1 MYGGSDVLNSLHSI
15 TIESTPSGMLMP
27 HWLQKALT
35 ESIGS
40 NILILYPSET
50 SRQATLN
57 ELSRTNSAIDSSKH
71 LTIKRLIRAL
81 LTDFRQPNVFDDD
94 SVLLYKI
101 HQECVNRAT
110 KGKFPL
116 LHITGKKWGLGKT
129 HRLLQLH
136 QEIAKLP
143 IIPPWESDPGVK
155 EFRNAL
161 LAIEK
166 SSSGTHP
173 DLMLYHLN
181 RLLDSVDGDN
191 LPFSLRELTG
201 IVFLDHPPEFS
212 EIEREI
218 FSKISQYIPIH
229 QLCNP
234 GKFRLGYSGAYL
246 QDVKWCSQSDLP
258 PWVPFHEVEQVD
270 HDSPWRSSVSK
281 HRNSQ
286 YHKVVV
292 EHSGHIIDA
301 TTNLLDSLS
310 IVPQDKILIVDAD
323 LQNRAHRWQEM
334 LRQLGIYS
342 ANKEHAISQEPLIQ
356 ELIYHLQLASGLEA
370 WSFERLRRFANST
383 NFAINFDLTHPTNP
397 ELLPRPHTEILENIS
412 RSFHVLGGPGAAERW
427 CKTLEKSHQQIG
439 DFDDSMAI
447 KQEETQWW
455 LANII
460 NLWNIVADIDF
471 EIPKL
476 EGCFSGDKLPLIAPL
491 DAPINLLE
499 ALIENIDWTT
509 MMADDARFNNCIFA
523 VEAVK
528 DKLHAIDLEQ
538 DLANDAALN
547 FIDLVKLVISN
558 EHNNAPRIDCANIVI
573 CSPSDAF
580 GQSANIVILAGL
592 DSESWSMK
600 PTNVPWLD
608 NATKVKLG
616 LANSD
621 IKIRQ
626 GRHELRH
633 ILNGSDSIIVI
644 DTSLD
649 EAASP
654 SPPLSEWLDDVS
666 EDESIF
672 TTLPTFVDPEEY
684 DENNRQRS
692 WDLLTSDNKKAL
704 KLRIFT
710 TEYDGSTPISVKS
723 GNKGRD
729 IRQRA
734 GLALQDGREVEL
746 LPNNKSSL
754 AMAYELPTNNR
765 LRNSQPTMKDV
776 DVGQSMNWQER
787 NKMISNSSINLRPG
801 ERSANSNTRGNTIWP
816 NLGYKINGITVSPAI
831 DPRPLPLQ
839 LDLPVTLQAVMGNSQ
854 STLLPKRWSPYR
866 LQAWLKC
873 PRQAWLTN
881 YLQLTSHEVQNEDLD
896 NRTRGLLMHDIEA
909 EIMSLNGVP
918 VFDKPLTKSVPLIDS
933 PNNEIDVLWQKS
945 LQFLASKSPWLSR
958 KNAVSV
964 HRCREVIGVTPDIW
978 QEYLDGTVSLEPNG
992 KIANYLTASLALK
1005 HSAPLVCEWMI
1016 ASQSKSQVTI
1026 TGIADDG
1033 EIGEFPLAGRVD
1045 RVDELHIPGSDNTQ
1059 RLIIIR
1065 DMKTVNGP
1073 KVKLRGERHRRA
1085 IFDELQLA
1093 LYAKAWEAAFP
1104 DDRVIGVGITEVG
1117 ENTEYYVE
1125 IDPDYIDIV
1134 ADLSIGKI
1142 TTYTSKTYRD
1152 LDEKEN
1158 GESNGFRAWLD
1169 ERIRTALRVV
1179 DGAHKG
1185 HVNPT
1190 VSDDCKFCKV
1200 RRLCPSA
1207 KLGGK
1212 L

>member
-1 MYGGSDVLNSLHSI
+1 MVNSLHSI

-27 HWLQKALT
+27 HWLQRSL
-35 ESIGS
+35 SDSLGS
-40 NILILYPSET
+40 NLLILYPSET

-57 ELSRTNSAIDSSKH
+57 ELSRINSAIDSSKH

-94 SVLLYKI
+94 SVLLYKV
-101 HQECVNRAT
+101 HQECVNRAA

-116 LHITGKKWGLGKT
+116 LHITGKKWGIGKPL
-129 HRLLQLH
+129 RLLQLH
-136 QEIAKLP
+136 QEIAKLST
-143 IIPPWESDPGVK
+143 IPPWDSDPGVK

-161 LAIEK
+161 LSIEK
-166 SSSGTHP
+166 SSQRTHP
-173 DLMLYHLN
+173 DLMQHQLN
-181 RLLDSVDGDN
+181 RLLDSIDGDN
-191 LPFSLRELTG
+191 LPFSLRELSG
-201 IVFLDHPPEFS
+201 IIILDHPPEFS
-212 EIEREI
+212 EIERDI
-218 FSKISQYIPIH
+218 FSKISQHIPIH

-258 PWVPFHEVEQVD
+258 AWVPFHEVEQVD
-270 HDSPWRSSVSK
+270 HDSPWRSSISEQ
-281 HRNSQ
+281 RTSQ

-292 EHSGHIIDA
+292 EHSGHIIAA

-310 IVPQDKILIVDAD
+310 IIPQDKILIIDAD

-334 LRQLGIYS
+334 LRQLGIYN

-370 WSFERLRRFANST
+370 WSFERLRRFANSA
-383 NFAINFDLTHPTNP
+383 NIFINFDLTHPTNP
-397 ELLPRPHTEILENIS
+397 ELLPRPHTEILEKIS

-427 CKTLEKSHQQIG
+427 CKTLDKSHQQIG

-476 EGCFSGDKLPLIAPL
+476 EGCYSGDKLPLIEPL
-491 DAPINLLE
+491 ESPINLLDV
-499 ALIENIDWTT
+499 LIESIDWTT

-523 VEAVK
+523 VEALK
-528 DKLHAIDLEQ
+528 NKLYAIDLEQ
-538 DLANDAALN
+538 DLAIQAGLN
-547 FIDLVKLVISN
+547 FIDLVKLVTSN
-558 EHNNAPRIDCANIVI
+558 EHNNALRIKCANVEI

-600 PTNVPWLD
+600 PTNIPWLD

-633 ILNGSDSIIVI
+633 ILNGNDSIIVI

-666 EDESIF
+666 NDDTIF
-672 TTLPTFVDPEEY
+672 TTLPTFVNPKEY
-684 DENNRQRS
+684 DEDNHQRS
-692 WDLLTSDNKKAL
+692 WDLLASDNKKVL

-710 TEYDGSTPISVKS
+710 TEYEGSTPISVKS

-729 IRQRA
+729 IRQRS

-746 LPNNKSSL
+746 LPHNKSSL
-754 AMAYELPTNNR
+754 AMAYELPINNR

-776 DVGQSMNWQER
+776 EVGQSMNWQER
-787 NKMISNSSINLRPG
+787 NKMISFSSINLRPG
-801 ERSANSNTRGNTIWP
+801 ERSANSNTRENTIWP

-839 LDLPVTLQAVMGNSQ
+839 FDLPPTLQSVMGDSQ
-854 STLLPKRWSPYR
+854 SVLLPKRWSPYR

-881 YLQLTSHEVQNEDLD
+881 YLQLTSHEIQNEDLD

-918 VFDKPLTKSVPLIDS
+918 VFDKPLTESMPLIDS
-933 PNNEIDVLWQKS
+933 PHNQIDVLWQKS
-945 LQFLASKSPWLSR
+945 LEFLASKSPWLSR

-964 HRCREVIGVTPDIW
+964 HRCREVIGVTPEVW
-978 QEYLDGTVSLEPNG
+978 QEYLDGEASLEPNG

-1026 TGIADDG
+1026 SGTADDG
-1033 EIGEFPLAGRVD
+1033 KIGEFPLAGRVD
-1045 RVDELHIPGSDNTQ
+1045 RVDELHLPGNDNTQ

-1125 IDPDYIDIV
+1125 IDPDYIDLV
-1134 ADLSIGKI
+1134 TDLSIGKI
-1142 TTYTSKTYRD
+1142 TTYTSNTYRD
-1152 LDEKEN
+1152 LDEEES

-1179 DGAHKG
+1179 DGANKG